1 MQNGSPAVSVKGLTK
16 VFGRRVRALDN
27 VSFDVPHASLFGLLG
42 PNGAGKTTLFSVA
55 ANFLQATSGEVFV
68 LGINVKEISRLR
80 GKFSMLPQ
88 DALFER
94 NVPVIEQM
102 ITFCLLNGQSR
113 EEAKQSAAAALEIVG
128 LKEAMDRAA
137 GALSHGMTKR
147 LALSQA
153 FLGNPEVVLL
163 DEPTAGLDPQNAANI
178 RKIVKDM
185 AKTRTVLISSHN
197 LHEIQEICTHCA
209 ILDNGKIVACGPM
222 SEILGSEQT
231 VQITYS
237 KEVSVE
243 LIDRVCTAK
252 CVALADQMATHQLR
266 LQIDLTDGTTRDDVI
281 GEVLKLST
289 ELGFVPRTISEG
301 SRLEDR
307 FLEITGGKGDSLG
320 ST

>member
-1 MQNGSPAVSVKGLTK
+1 MHNGSPAVSVKGLTK
-16 VFGRRVRALDN
+16 VFGRRVTALDN
-27 VSFDVPHASLFGLLG
+27 VSFDVPRASLFGLLG

-55 ANFLQATSGEVFV
+55 ANFLQATAGEVFV

-102 ITFCLLNGQSR
+102 ITFCLLNGQTR
-113 EEAKQSAAAALEIVG
+113 DEATQSAAAALEIVG

-147 LALSQA
+147 LALAQA
-153 FLGNPEVVLL
+153 FLGTPEVVLL
-163 DEPTAGLDPQNAANI
+163 DEPTSGLDPQNAANI
-178 RKIVKDM
+178 RKIIKKM
-185 AKTRTVLISSHN
+185 SATRTVVISSHN
-197 LHEIQEICTHCA
+197 LHEIQEICSHCA
-209 ILDNGKIVACGPM
+209 ILDKGKIVACGPM
-222 SEILGSEQT
+222 SEILGAEET

-237 KEVSVE
+237 KEITVE
-243 LIDRVCTAK
+243 LIERVCTAK
-252 CVALADQMATHQLR
+252 SVALADQSAARQLR
-266 LQIDLTDGTTRDDVI
+266 LQIDLADGTTRDDVI
-281 GEVLKLST
+281 GEVLRLSA

-307 FLEITGGKGDSLG
+307 FLEITGGTGDSLG